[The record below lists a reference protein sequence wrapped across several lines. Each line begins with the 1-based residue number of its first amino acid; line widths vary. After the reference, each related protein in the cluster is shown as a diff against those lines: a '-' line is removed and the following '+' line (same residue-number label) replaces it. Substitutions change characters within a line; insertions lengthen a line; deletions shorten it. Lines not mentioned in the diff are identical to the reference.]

1 MLCVLPR
8 LTLSWG
14 EAAPDPFP
22 GVPAAVRAYV
32 AVTIL
37 QYIGFS
43 HATRMLFAISM
54 CFVILIEGRCRARK
68 GSRIAAPRGA

>member
-1 MLCVLPR
+1 VLCVLPR
-8 LTLSWG
+8 LILSWG
-14 EAAPDPFP
+14 ETAPDPFP

-32 AVTIL
+32 AAATL
-37 QYIGFS
+37 QRIGSS

-68 GSRIAAPRGA
+68 GSRVAAPRGA